1 MFRSGVSF
9 SAINIVI
16 LGCALAHPIAA
27 AAQRHGGGSS
37 LGGGINGSVSGSNRP
52 TGVAEGDNLKDFHQV
67 LAVQATSQQVAEF
80 QALMKSTQTA
90 QSELQVLMQQLRNQN
105 AAADPAPRNALN
117 SAVEDARNSTRKFQE
132 GFSEAQKSGL
142 KEIAKRLAK
151 ADSDLDQEEKKLDH
165 GFDLKAPGADLVE
178 HAETLDKALTDFS
191 RQQLALGREMSITL
205 ANAQDV
211 AFTLPKVNNVIRLG
225 RQSVPVTV
233 SGVLSQ
239 IASQGG
245 QRTFQLELVADLS
258 QMQQNITDLMRAK
271 LETAVTCGE
280 RLSVRQASLTPA
292 APASVLTLWLHYE
305 RWICAGQRTAT
316 ELAEGDGKA
325 EFKLTTTLGQST
337 LDPPNTLKVAATFSR
352 IDASGMFGEALRS
365 GSLGDDLRDQVA
377 QSVLSA
383 ARTASDF
390 KVALPAAIQN
400 SATVQTAK
408 FQEIGAGG
416 LSVVLEGRIE
426 LSNEQT
432 AQLASQLNQALSAQ
446 STTPPAA
453 SPEGAVPQTA
463 PQ

>member
-132 GFSEAQKSGL
+132 GFSEAQKSSL

-165 GFDLKAPGADLVE
+165 GFDLKAPGSDLVE

-191 RQQLALGREMSITL
+191 RQQLAL
-205 ANAQDV
+205 A
-211 AFTLPKVNNVIRLG
+211 
-225 RQSVPVTV
+225 
-233 SGVLSQ
+233 
-239 IASQGG
+239 
-245 QRTFQLELVADLS
+245 
-258 QMQQNITDLMRAK
+258 
-271 LETAVTCGE
+271 E
-280 RLSVRQASLTPA
+280 R
-292 APASVLTLWLHYE
+292 
-305 RWICAGQRTAT
+305 
-316 ELAEGDGKA
+316 
-325 EFKLTTTLGQST
+325 
-337 LDPPNTLKVAATFSR
+337 
-352 IDASGMFGEALRS
+352 
-365 GSLGDDLRDQVA
+365 
-377 QSVLSA
+377 
-383 ARTASDF
+383 
-390 KVALPAAIQN
+390 
-400 SATVQTAK
+400 
-408 FQEIGAGG
+408 
-416 LSVVLEGRIE
+416 
-426 LSNEQT
+426 
-432 AQLASQLNQALSAQ
+432 
-446 STTPPAA
+446 
-453 SPEGAVPQTA
+453 
-463 PQ
+463 

>member
-105 AAADPAPRNALN
+105 TADSAPRNALN

-165 GFDLKAPGADLVE
+165 GFDLKASGSDLVE

-233 SGVLSQ
+233 SGVLSHV
-239 IASQGG
+239 ST
-245 QRTFQLELVADLS
+245 RT
-258 QMQQNITDLMRAK
+258 
-271 LETAVTCGE
+271 
-280 RLSVRQASLTPA
+280 
-292 APASVLTLWLHYE
+292 
-305 RWICAGQRTAT
+305 
-316 ELAEGDGKA
+316 
-325 EFKLTTTLGQST
+325 
-337 LDPPNTLKVAATFSR
+337 
-352 IDASGMFGEALRS
+352 
-365 GSLGDDLRDQVA
+365 
-377 QSVLSA
+377 
-383 ARTASDF
+383 
-390 KVALPAAIQN
+390 
-400 SATVQTAK
+400 
-408 FQEIGAGG
+408 
-416 LSVVLEGRIE
+416 GR
-426 LSNEQT
+426 
-432 AQLASQLNQALSAQ
+432 
-446 STTPPAA
+446 
-453 SPEGAVPQTA
+453 
-463 PQ
+463 